1 MRTTFRRMAVPAALV
16 AGFGVAATAM
26 QAGHDPISYV
36 DAQAAA
42 PVVPA
47 PGAETLAQS
56 FRNASRTALQGV
68 VHVQVE
74 AAPVATSQAQ
84 PFQGTPFEDFF
95 RSPLPSPG
103 PRQGSGSGFIISP
116 DGYVMTNNHVIEN
129 ATRVTVT
136 MTDRR
141 QFDATVV
148 GRDPNTDIA
157 VLKIEGQNLPAVQ
170 IGNSDELEIGDWVL
184 ALGYPLSLGETVT
197 AGIIS
202 AKGKSIGIMQR
213 NREAAAPLEHFIQTD
228 AAINPGNSGGP
239 LVNLYGQVVGVNTA
253 IASST
258 GVFAGYGFAVPI
270 TLAKRVAD
278 DLIAHGVVNR
288 PRLGVQIK
296 NVEPADIDVFRL
308 DNANGAVVAGVQDGP
323 ARQAGLELGDVIV
336 AIDGQPIRDTG
347 ELMERVALRQP
358 GERVALDV
366 IRYGDR
372 RRMNV
377 TLGAFEREAP
387 ARPTT
392 AAPERDSVGQL
403 GFAASE
409 LTPALANQL
418 RIRGSEGVV
427 ITQVD
432 RGGPAPQSLIGMR
445 IERLNGKEIRSVGDL
460 RAAANGVRSGGTVS
474 IIGRT
479 PDGEQTIVNYRLRG

>member
-1 MRTTFRRMAVPAALV
+1 MRTIFRRMAVPGALV
-16 AGFGVAATAM
+16 AGFGMAATAM
-26 QAGHDPISYV
+26 QAGHDPVTYL
-36 DAQAAA
+36 DAQAVA
-42 PVVPA
+42 PVSPA

-74 AAPVATSQAQ
+74 AAASVASQAL

-95 RSPLPSPG
+95 RMPAPT
-103 PRQGSGSGFIISP
+103 PRQGSGSGFILRS
-116 DGYVMTNNHVIEN
+116 DGYVMTNNHVVEN
-129 ATRVTVT
+129 ASRVVVT
-136 MTDRR
+136 LTDRR
-141 QFDATVV
+141 QFEATVV

-157 VLKIEGQNLPAVQ
+157 VLKLEGTDLPVVHL
-170 IGNSDELEIGDWVL
+170 GDSDDLEIGDWVL

-197 AGIIS
+197 AGIVS
-202 AKGKSIGIMQR
+202 AKGKNIGIMQR

-258 GVFAGYGFAVPI
+258 GTFAGYGFAVPI
-270 TLAKRVAD
+270 NLARRVAE
-278 DLIAHGVVNR
+278 DLIATGTVNR

-296 NVEPADIDVFRL
+296 NVEPADLEVFGL
-308 DNANGAVVAGVQDGP
+308 QNANGAVVASVQEGP
-323 ARQAGLELGDVIV
+323 ARDAGVELGDVIV
-336 AIDGQPIRDTG
+336 AVDGQPIRDTG

-358 GERVALDV
+358 GERVSLEV
-366 IRYGDR
+366 IRYGAR
-372 RRMNV
+372 RTIPV
-377 TLGAFEREAP
+377 TLAAFQSETP
-387 ARPTT
+387 ART
-392 AAPERDSVGQL
+392 ASAPPARDAVGQL
-403 GFAASE
+403 GFAAAE

-418 RIRGSEGVV
+418 RIRGSGGVV
-427 ITQVD
+427 ITQVE
-432 RGGPAPQSLIGMR
+432 RGGPAPQSLAGLR
-445 IERLNGKEIRSVGDL
+445 IERMNGQEIRTVDDL
-460 RAAANGVRSGGTVS
+460 RSAAARLQSGGTVS